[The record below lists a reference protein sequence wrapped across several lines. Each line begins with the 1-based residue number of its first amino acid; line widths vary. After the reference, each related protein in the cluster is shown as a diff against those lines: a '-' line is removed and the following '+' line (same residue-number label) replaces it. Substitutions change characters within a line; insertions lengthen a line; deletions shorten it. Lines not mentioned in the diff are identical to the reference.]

1 MQQFTITN
9 NILFQILKPNTRE
22 ILVDSII
29 DPIKQ
34 ITSKLYQSDIQA
46 T

>member
-1 MQQFTITN
+1 MQQFTIAN
-9 NILFQILKPNTRE
+9 NMLFQILKPNTRE

-29 DPIKQ
+29 NPIKQ
-34 ITSKLYQSDIQA
+34 ITSRLYQADIQE